1 MKKIILILILFSFPL
16 KAEIISATGKHKHLG
31 DKTKIQSCRIA
42 EEKAKKNA
50 ITQSLGQMVSSDVV
64 SNCSEIDGE
73 YDCERNQFSL
83 FELNGDITSY
93 KVKNKNY
100 DKEIGTDILFCEIE
114 IEAKVVPVIINQDP
128 NFQFN
133 VDLNQQ
139 IYRSGETL
147 NIKIDTSQ
155 KMYMTIFQW
164 LPYGGK
170 KYNKITKIFPNE
182 KFNKNTK
189 NLINNS
195 VELKYEVYFPEEI
208 NQQKVD
214 EYLIF
219 IASESE
225 IPWLDEYS
233 QIEGLK
239 SQMNK
244 NKILMEK
251 HYTGY
256 IVIK

>member
-100 DKEIGTDILFCEIE
+100 DKEIGTEILFCEIE

-147 NIKIDTSQ
+147 NINNIKT
-155 KMYMTIFQW
+155 
-164 LPYGGK
+164 LRPYHRKGIHVERFESIIGK
-170 KYNKITKIFPNE
+170 KSNSFIKEGTLI
-182 KFNKNTK
+182 TK
-189 NLINNS
+189 NLI
-195 VELKYEVYFPEEI
+195 YFSI
-208 NQQKVD
+208 
-214 EYLIF
+214 
-219 IASESE
+219 
-225 IPWLDEYS
+225 
-233 QIEGLK
+233 
-239 SQMNK
+239 
-244 NKILMEK
+244 
-251 HYTGY
+251 
-256 IVIK
+256 